1 MAFFQ
6 TISEDKFQA
15 DADFVVKESK
25 QMRRL
30 IGGFFFVLSLF
41 MLKDFLW
48 MGLIVGSIG
57 IGALIV
63 SMRNETVMVINR
75 NGFFY
80 YGQLLTN
87 WTNFVSAEF
96 LDELPVQMSGS
107 AGLSDQFFL
116 YLKYYKDDKP
126 GCFALKIPLTN
137 TQDKSEEEVLAAI
150 RFYYRNS
157 TVMG

>member
-6 TISEDKFQA
+6 TISEDRFQA

-25 QMRRL
+25 KMRRI
-30 IGGFFFVLSLF
+30 IGGFFFLFSLF

-57 IGALIV
+57 IGVLVA
-63 SMRNETVMVINR
+63 SRRNETVITVNR

-80 YGQLLTN
+80 YDCLLTT

-116 YLKYYKDDKP
+116 YLKYYHDDKP

-137 TQDKSEEEVLAAI
+137 TQDKSEEEILAAI
-150 RFYYRNS
+150 RFYYRHS
-157 TVMG
+157 QSIA